1 MYLKENYYEFEEKI
15 GKLIIESKY
24 GIFYVTFDKED
35 YDLIKKYQWRVS
47 KKKEKFYACTGQN
60 RDGKKILYFSNI
72 VMNFT
77 PNHIQEVDHIDGN
90 SLNNTKDN
98 LRLINRIDNIH
109 NIQVRIDNKSTGVR
123 GISYSKKSGKYV
135 VDFQYNKKRWS
146 LREFKNLS
154 EAVYLRYLFEKEY
167 LKEYRNTS
175 NDEYVFSLINSL
187 SPQEKLAIEKYFLLK
202 K

>member
-72 VMNFT
+72 SQSLIILYLYSSKILCTKLVFPVPGKPQIINFII
-77 PNHIQEVDHIDGN
+77 N
-90 SLNNTKDN
+90 LNKN
-98 LRLINRIDNIH
+98 
-109 NIQVRIDNKSTGVR
+109 
-123 GISYSKKSGKYV
+123 ISYK
-135 VDFQYNKKRWS
+135 
-146 LREFKNLS
+146 
-154 EAVYLRYLFEKEY
+154 
-167 LKEYRNTS
+167 
-175 NDEYVFSLINSL
+175 LI
-187 SPQEKLAIEKYFLLK
+187 KTK
-202 K
+202 